1 MSPPTDEASTGPGA
15 APDASAGGRRAVVI
29 GGGVAGLAAAYE
41 LLRGGWRVSL
51 YEAGSQ
57 FGGQVRTFEI
67 GGGRI
72 EAFYHHL
79 FRSDR
84 DIVEV
89 IGDLGLEDALEW
101 VPSSVGLAAAGK
113 IYPFSGPVDLLRF
126 TRVSLWTR
134 FRLGLAALW
143 LRRQT
148 DWRRYEGQR
157 ARDWILRA
165 VGEQGYDAV
174 WGPLL
179 RAKFGAH
186 ADEVSMVWFWGKI
199 YLRFASRGGGPLA
212 TESLGYLRGSFG
224 RLVDALVDD
233 ARARGATLEVDAP
246 VERIAVEDG
255 RVLGVVRRGELELV
269 DLVLATTPSS
279 IFRALLPELA
289 ELAPDYDAL
298 LDRVRYQ
305 WATVLVLA
313 LDRPLSDIY
322 WLTVTDDDCPFVAA
336 VEQTNFRS
344 PAEYGGR
351 HVVYLSNYVDPG
363 DPIVESD
370 AEAVLDAYE
379 PYLRRI
385 NPHFDRAW
393 IRDLWLFT
401 DRAGQPIVD
410 YRYHESIPPHRTPID
425 GLWLANTTQIYP
437 EDRGQNYS
445 IRMGRRVA
453 RQAMEEVGAPPG
465 GPPDGR

>member
-1 MSPPTDEASTGPGA
+1 MSRESRPASEGAPGA
-15 APDASAGGRRAVVI
+15 GGTAPGGRAIVI

-41 LLRGGWRVSL
+41 LVRAGWEVSL
-51 YEAGSQ
+51 HEAGGQ

-79 FRSDR
+79 FRSDH

-89 IGDLGLEDALEW
+89 IDELGLGDELDWL
-101 VPSSVGLAAAGK
+101 PSSVGLAAGGRL
-113 IYPFSGPVDLLRF
+113 YPFSGPLDLLRF

-134 FRLGLAALW
+134 IRLGLAALW
-143 LRRQT
+143 LRRQR

-157 ARDWILRA
+157 ARDWIVRA
-165 VGEQGYDAV
+165 VGRQGYDAV

-179 RAKFGAH
+179 RAKFGDH

-212 TESLGYLRGSFG
+212 TERLGYLRGSFG
-224 RLVDALVDD
+224 RLVDALVQD
-233 ARARGATLEVDAP
+233 ARARGATLRVNSP
-246 VERIAVEDG
+246 VERIAVTDG
-255 RVLGVVRRGELELV
+255 RVAGVVAGGELEPA
-269 DLVLATTPSS
+269 DLVLATTPSP
-279 IFRALLPELA
+279 IFRALLPELP
-289 ELAPDYDAL
+289 ELGADYDAL
-298 LDRVRYQ
+298 LGRVRYQ

-322 WLTVTDDDCPFVAA
+322 WLTVTDEDCPFVAA
-336 VEQTNFRS
+336 VEQTNFR
-344 PAEYGGR
+344 PPEEYGGR

-363 DPIVESD
+363 DPIAGSD

-385 NPHFDRAW
+385 NPGFDRSW
-393 IRDLWLFT
+393 IRDLWLFA

-410 YRYHESIPPHRTPID
+410 YRYHESIPPHRTPVR

-453 RQAMEEVGAPPG
+453 REALEEAARRSPVPPAG
-465 GPPDGR
+465 